1 MTAVMGADTGLVE
14 KICEETKGIVSIAN
28 YNCPGQIVITGQE
41 QAVKQ
46 AAEELKESGVK
57 RCIPLKVSG
66 PFHSEMLADAGK
78 KLAAELEK
86 VEIEALKTPY
96 VSNVTADYV
105 RDTEAVKELLEKQI
119 SAPVRWQQSVELMT
133 ADGVDTFI
141 EIGPKKTLS
150 GFLKKIAP
158 DAESH
163 HVETVEDMEKLL
175 EILKTEG

>member
-86 VEIEALKTPY
+86 VEIEALKT
-96 VSNVTADYV
+96 A
-105 RDTEAVKELLEKQI
+105 
-119 SAPVRWQQSVELMT
+119 
-133 ADGVDTFI
+133 
-141 EIGPKKTLS
+141 
-150 GFLKKIAP
+150 
-158 DAESH
+158 
-163 HVETVEDMEKLL
+163 
-175 EILKTEG
+175 